1 MSSSYMSSEV
11 TSCSHEHSQ
20 AHVIDTTT
28 STSPKLLY
36 VYFGPADFVIFQED
50 PRNALKIHE
59 CFFCDV
65 LCVPISLS
73 QKNKSCR
80 NHCNSKLP

>member
-1 MSSSYMSSEV
+1 MSSGYMSSEV

-36 VYFGPADFVIFQED
+36 VYFDPADFVIFQED
-50 PRNALKIHE
+50 PRKALKIHE
-59 CFFCDV
+59 CFFCDILYV
-65 LCVPISLS
+65 FITHVHY
-73 QKNKSCR
+73 R
-80 NHCNSKLP
+80 NHCNSILP